1 MDTLKD
7 ANFHA
12 MIDEEQP
19 PVTPLP
25 NRLLVVIKRINDN
38 IIRDWNSKD
47 PKDPLLPYFL
57 ANGSAYY
64 DNLFMPGM
72 MEEVKAEQRGQIKGS
87 SAKELQEIMEVSS
100 TDCLKKPRYNLSQC
114 RMTRPACGKN
124 RCWEYSRQRPE
135 QGRHRTIL
143 AT

>member
-25 NRLLVVIKRINDN
+25 NRLLVVIKIINEN
-38 IIRDWNSKD
+38 IIRDWKSKD

-100 TDCLKKPRYNLSQC
+100 TDCLKN
-114 RMTRPACGKN
+114 
-124 RCWEYSRQRPE
+124 
-135 QGRHRTIL
+135 L
-143 AT
+143 ATTFRNAE